1 MAIATSKSKLD
12 SSSSS
17 SSGSISNNY
26 ILGTITD
33 FDEDYID
40 IEDEDGEEYTFEI
53 GSDCVIIERSSDD
66 PEGDLYG
73 YAKNYDDVL
82 EEDDEVLIFVYKKTS
97 SKYYTSLIILM
108 D

>member
-1 MAIATSKSKLD
+1 M
-12 SSSSS
+12 
-17 SSGSISNNY
+17 
-26 ILGTITD
+26 
-33 FDEDYID
+33 
-40 IEDEDGEEYTFEI
+40 IEDDDGEKYTFEI

-66 PEGDLYG
+66 PKGDLYG